1 MLKKLLKKLALPS
14 IQDAA
19 GEAFKR
25 GDTVFSYRFHPSPSP
40 KNQDGDVARAIMD
53 VEAIGWTLLSQVPE
67 GEGLGR
73 FVSLTFRRRE
83 SGVPHA

>member
-1 MLKKLLKKLALPS
+1 MLKKLLGKLALPS
-14 IQDAA
+14 IDQAA

-40 KNQDGDVARAIMD
+40 RNQDSDIAKAIMS
-53 VEAIGWTLLSQVPE
+53 VEEIGWKLIGQE
-67 GEGLGR
+67 HQGEGLGR

-83 SGVPHA
+83 SGVPNA